1 MVSYSCR
8 KREVS
13 IDLPIPRVKII
24 LEPLA
29 IAANVTQVTH
39 TRLDHVLFTLGNLF
53 RICSDPDLNE
63 LEASWTAILISLEK
77 RWSKADQDVFIFVG
91 LVNPYN
97 RGRCFNREALP
108 EAALFNVVS
117 RVYER
122 IVRQDADLDL
132 VKAFTD
138 YVHGLQEFSD
148 EIMSLSMMAKMY
160 ETDVSVT
167 I

>member
-1 MVSYSCR
+1 
-8 KREVS
+8 
-13 IDLPIPRVKII
+13 LPIPRVKII

-29 IAANVTQVTH
+29 IAANVMQATH
-39 TRLDHVLFTLGNLF
+39 THLDHVLFTLGNLF
-53 RICSDPDLNE
+53 RIYSDPDLNE
-63 LEASWTAILISLEK
+63 LEASRTAILISLEK
-77 RWSKADQDVFIFVG
+77 RWSKADQDVFIFAG

-97 RGRCFNREALP
+97 RGCCFNCEALP

-138 YVHGLQEFSD
+138 YVRGLQEFSD
-148 EIMSLSMMAKMY
+148 ENMSLSMMAKMY
-160 ETDVSVT
+160 ETDVSIT